1 MFEKF
6 IKPTKNFFWPKQIN
20 TCLCLMIL
28 NEKPNYAASRI
39 LMSPRPIDLKENA
52 HVAYDIE

>member
-20 TCLCLMIL
+20 TCLMIL
-28 NEKPNYAASRI
+28 NEKPNYAVSRRK
-39 LMSPRPIDLKENA
+39 LSNFCRTKVNEFLEKRK
-52 HVAYDIE
+52 